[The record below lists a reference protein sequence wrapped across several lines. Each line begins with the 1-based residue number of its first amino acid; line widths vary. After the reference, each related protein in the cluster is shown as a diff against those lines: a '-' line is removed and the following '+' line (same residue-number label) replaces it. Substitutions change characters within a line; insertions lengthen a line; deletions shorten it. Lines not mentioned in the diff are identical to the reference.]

1 MLRRHFWSYCVN
13 CDGIGVL
20 AAQEPQERR
29 QSFLFRAC
37 EERGHTVKKR
47 HQTFARMRNSVLDD
61 TIRIYPFRYPAFD
74 IKCSYDTSSVSL
86 KSWES
91 SACWNVMSKT
101 GVQINTEQQVY
112 PIKYEWIKINIRP
125 NTNLCL
131 DFIQFVHFF
140 LTFGKIFRS
149 FRKHLGNI
157 LKFFCHTKTTE
168 TLLQKSQT
176 VSIYLT
182 CNCIIM
188 RQIIKVWHDI
198 TFKRTIIK
206 LRCIY
211 YTF

>member
-131 DFIQFVHFF
+131 DFIQFVHF

-149 FRKHLGNI
+149 FRKHFN
-157 LKFFCHTKTTE
+157 FF
-168 TLLQKSQT
+168 LS
-176 VSIYLT
+176 Y
-182 CNCIIM
+182 
-188 RQIIKVWHDI
+188 
-198 TFKRTIIK
+198 
-206 LRCIY
+206 
-211 YTF
+211 